1 MNAAFDSLY
10 KKAVLKNVVSWD
22 VATNPLSDAQ
32 SLEEQLDVEYNDLLL
47 AFIKANP
54 DHPVSKFVGLNTLNS
69 DLIARSSAI
78 TNRLSNKYKEMR
90 KTKAPADAEYFQ
102 LFEDAIAI
110 NKEALAYLGR
120 QPGDAFMF
128 QDPILGKKEQV
139 YNLVRGMAEISREF
153 MKSGRTN
160 PSSTQTTKTF
170 QDGLQYMDAIQGISY
185 KVSDENGS
193 FMTALDRNNSRIHI
207 AKTDKS
213 DFEKLSSVTHEVGH
227 ALYQNMF
234 LNKMQLGQLGDCLSL
249 SLHESSS
256 IFNEIA
262 LGGFN
267 PEVKLE
273 PVSLFRLGSNKL
285 AYIIHIFIRME
296 VERMLFEDNMP
307 ASDIPQAWN
316 NLVETYIGL
325 TPSNDWE
332 GFLQDVHWNHGMFG
346 YFHSYAIGFLNAS
359 LMYSDVKD
367 RLTGDMLHDTMEV
380 VMPKIGQEYGDRF
393 DENSSDLLTTM
404 HPDIDATL
412 ARYRNFVFENF
423 SNAK

>member
-1 MNAAFDSLY
+1 MNEAFDSLY

-32 SLEEQLDVEYNDLLL
+32 ALEEQLDVEYNDQLV
-47 AFIKANP
+47 AFIAANP
-54 DHPVSKFVGLNTLNS
+54 EHPVSKFVGLNTLNS

-128 QDPILGKKEQV
+128 QDPILGGKDQV

-160 PSSTQTTKTF
+160 PGNTQTTKTF
-170 QDGLQYMDAIQGISY
+170 QDGLQYMDAIQGIAY
-185 KVSDENGS
+185 KISDENGS

-256 IFNEIA
+256 IFNEIS
-262 LGGFN
+262 LSGIN

-273 PVSLFRLGSNKL
+273 PVSLYRLGSNKL

-316 NLVETYIGL
+316 QLVESYIGL

-380 VMPKIGQEYGDRF
+380 VMPKIGEEYGDRF
-393 DENSSDLLTTM
+393 DESSSDLLATM

-412 ARYRNFVFENF
+412 ARYRNFVFETF

>member
-32 SLEEQLDVEYNDLLL
+32 SLEEQLDVEYNDQLV
-47 AFIKANP
+47 AFIAANP
-54 DHPVSKFVGLNTLNS
+54 DHPVSKFVGQNTLNS
-69 DLIARSSAI
+69 DLIARSSTI
-78 TNRLSNKYKEMR
+78 TNRLSNKYKEMK
-90 KTKAPADAEYFQ
+90 KTRAPADAEYFR
-102 LFEDAIAI
+102 LFQDAIEI
-110 NKEALAYLGR
+110 SKEALAYLGR
-120 QPGDAFMF
+120 TSGDAFTF
-128 QDPILGKKEQV
+128 QDPILGTKKQV
-139 YNLVRGMAEISREF
+139 YDLVRGMADISREF
-153 MKSGRTN
+153 MQSGRTN
-160 PSSTQTTKTF
+160 VNEQKLTKTF

-185 KVSDENGS
+185 KISDENGS
-193 FMTALDRNNSRIHI
+193 FMTALDKNNSRIHI

-234 LNKMQLGQLGDCLSL
+234 LNKLPIGQLGDCLSL

-256 IFNEIA
+256 IFNEIS
-262 LGGFN
+262 LSGIN
-267 PEVKLE
+267 PEIKLE
-273 PVSLFRLGSNKL
+273 PASLYRLGSNKL

-296 VERMLFEDNMP
+296 VERMLFEENMP

-316 NLVETYIGL
+316 KLVESYIGL

-346 YFHSYAIGFLNAS
+346 YFHSYAIGFLNAT

-367 RLTGDMLHDTMEV
+367 QLTGDMLRDTMEV
-380 VMPKIGQEYGDRF
+380 VMPKIGKEYGDRF
-393 DENSSDLLTTM
+393 DEMSSNILSTV
-404 HPDIDATL
+404 HPDIQETL
-412 ARYRNFVFENF
+412 TRYRAFVFDTF
-423 SNAK
+423 SNA

>member
-1 MNAAFDSLY
+1 MKSAFDSLY
-10 KKAVLKNVVSWD
+10 QKSVLKNVVSWD

-32 SLEEQLDVEYNDLLL
+32 ILEEQLEVEYNEQLL
-47 AFIKANP
+47 AFIAAHP
-54 DHPVSKFVGLNTLNS
+54 DHPVSKFATPTVLNS

-102 LFEDAIAI
+102 LFQEVVAI
-110 NKEALAYLGR
+110 NKEALASLGR
-120 QPGDAFMF
+120 KPGEAFVLN
-128 QDPILGKKEQV
+128 DPILGGKDQI

-153 MKSGRTN
+153 MRSGHTN
-160 PSSTQTTKTF
+160 TGNTQTTKTF
-170 QDGLQYMDAIQGISY
+170 QDGLRYMDGLPGIAY
-185 KVSDENGS
+185 KISDENGS

-234 LNKMQLGQLGDCLSL
+234 LNKLGTGQLGGCVSL

-262 LGGFN
+262 LSGIN

-273 PVSLFRLGSNKL
+273 PVSLYRLGSNKL

-296 VERMLFEDNMP
+296 IERMLFEEDLPPQN
-307 ASDIPQAWN
+307 IPLEWN
-316 NLVETYIGL
+316 KLVETYIGL

-332 GFLQDVHWNHGMFG
+332 GFLQDVHWNHGSFG

-359 LMYSDVKD
+359 LMYSDVKSQ
-367 RLTGDMLHDTMEV
+367 LTGDMLHDTMKV
-380 VMPKIGQEYGDRF
+380 VMPKIGEEYGDRF
-393 DENSSDLLTTM
+393 DESSSDILATM
-404 HPDIDATL
+404 HPDINHTL
-412 ARYRNFVFENF
+412 ARYRSFIFETFTNT
-423 SNAK
+423 K